1 LGCNHVKRR
10 AGMWMKLAAVETL
23 LVRHALSRPTGPAG
37 AYNSERRTVVL
48 RLMTTDGLVGWGET
62 YAVAGVREAI
72 DTTLKPLLLE
82 QHDVATGRLHQQM
95 MDATFGNG
103 FAVGGVDIA
112 LHDLRGK
119 ALGVPICDLYGGAR
133 RSHVR
138 AYASGLCYQQGMD
151 PGETWLDDACGLAA
165 RGFTAIKM
173 RIGAYAPEHELPLI
187 QRVKDA
193 LPHATQLFVDAWG
206 AYTPATALRVGRE
219 LEQIGVGWYEEPLPQ
234 AGYTGYEHIAA
245 ALDMPVAGGEMLQSR
260 AAFKELFDR
269 RAVDIVQPDI
279 CICGGIAEA
288 RFVADLAR
296 LYGVLCIPHTWNGAI
311 MHVASLHL
319 AAVLPEP
326 TRVPDPIAS
335 LLEYDTTENELIQ
348 RLVSPNWEPIGGGF
362 EVPTGPGLGVQVD
375 EEWIRA
381 HAH

>member
-1 LGCNHVKRR
+1 MR
-10 AGMWMKLAAVETL
+10 LATFETL

-37 AYNSERRTVVL
+37 AYNSERRTVVIKL
-48 RLMTTDGLVGWGET
+48 TTTEGLVGWGEA
-62 YAVAGVREAI
+62 YAVAGVRDAI
-72 DTTLKPLLLE
+72 ETTLKPLLL
-82 QHDVATGRLHQQM
+82 QQDDLAGGDVHQLM
-95 MDATFGNG
+95 VDATFGNG

-119 ALGVPICDLYGGAR
+119 ALGVPIHALYGGAR
-133 RSHVR
+133 RARVR
-138 AYASGLCYQQGMD
+138 AYASGLCYQQGLD
-151 PGETWLDDACGLAA
+151 PRDTWLREACEAVE

-173 RIGAYAPEHELPLI
+173 RIGGYPPEHELPLI
-187 QRVKDA
+187 RQVKAA
-193 LPHATQLFVDAWG
+193 LPERTQLFVDAWG

-219 LEQIGVGWYEEPLPQ
+219 LEQMGIGWYEEPLPQ
-234 AGYTGYEHIAA
+234 AGYAGYEHIAA

-279 CICGGIAEA
+279 CICGGIGEA
-288 RFVADLAR
+288 RFVADLAA

-319 AAVLPEP
+319 AAVLPAP
-326 TRVPDPIAS
+326 TRVPEPLGS
-335 LLEYDTTENELIQ
+335 VLEYDTTENELIR
-348 RLVSPNWEPIGGGF
+348 RLVSPEWQPVDGSF
-362 EVPTGPGLGVQVD
+362 TVPSGPGLGVEVD

-381 HAH
+381 HAG